1 MDVLNLA
8 KNRSVDLIS
17 VYINNPGGIINAK
30 KMAIVAEPAGIGC
43 YVGGALEGPIA
54 ARACLHFAAST
65 PNVSWGCEMGGQFLL
80 EADLGSEAIKFEEGA
95 LFVPHGPG
103 LGGDLDPAK
112 VEKYKVDEFEVHPL
126 A

>member
-1 MDVLNLA
+1 M
-8 KNRSVDLIS
+8 S
-17 VYINNPGGIINAK
+17 
-30 KMAIVAEPAGIGC
+30 IVAEPAGIGC

-54 ARACLHFAAST
+54 ARACLHFAASS

-80 EADLGSEAIKFEEGA
+80 EADLGAEPIKFEEGA

-103 LGGDLDPAK
+103 LGGDLDPEK
-112 VEKYKVDEFEVHPL
+112 VEKYKVDEFEVRPL